1 MVAQLKTNEEF
12 RKALKYLSL
21 VAQNIVPSPYEGV
34 KINKSS
40 PHWTAAK
47 TKCAPPQKSPQCRI
61 KLLSHAIM

>member
-34 KINKSS
+34 KKNHRPTGQRPKQNV
-40 PHWTAAK
+40 
-47 TKCAPPQKSPQCRI
+47 PPLKSPRSVVSNCY
-61 KLLSHAIM
+61 LMP